1 MEIFLFTSHVDLRDH
16 RTHDGKPLRNIDKH
30 KLTKSDNAVQLAIY
44 DVRKEDSGTYKL
56 YAKTDAGDHSHKT
69 FKLFVND
76 KTNGAGGANS
86 PPEFLR
92 RLQDISVKIGTHTR
106 LLVELRSASD
116 VKVNW
121 FRNERRVIE
130 DERITLV
137 HEGTFYCVEISAVS
151 MDDGGTWTCLAEN
164 GEGRNSTVAN
174 FNVLGECC
182 CVDECE
188 DLWARLLVLSVLKLK
203 LQLDAIYYSIK
214 LMLFKQQRILSTF
227 NDCSLFSHQSP
238 KHTKCRNSSKS

>member
-1 MEIFLFTSHVDLRDH
+1 M
-16 RTHDGKPLRNIDKH
+16 
-30 KLTKSDNAVQLAIY
+30 QLAIY

-76 KTNGAGGANS
+76 KSHGNN

-106 LLVELRSASD
+106 LLVELRSVSD

-130 DERITLV
+130 DDRITLV

-164 GEGRNSTVAN
+164 SEGRNSTVAN
-174 FNVLGECC
+174 FNVLGE
-182 CVDECE
+182 
-188 DLWARLLVLSVLKLK
+188 S
-203 LQLDAIYYSIK
+203 
-214 LMLFKQQRILSTF
+214 
-227 NDCSLFSHQSP
+227 
-238 KHTKCRNSSKS
+238 